1 MQIENY
7 ISGCNR
13 CQRMKSFSKKPA
25 GKLKPNEATSQPWK
39 DITTDIRF
47 SVRVWYNL
55 VLLTISSH
63 TEVENKALSGCI
75 ISCQSGIEVSV
86 AGALPLRLAPYEQ
99 CI

>member
-1 MQIENY
+1 MLVTVKKNCE
-7 ISGCNR
+7 
-13 CQRMKSFSKKPA
+13 KSSPC
-25 GKLKPNEATSQPWK
+25 
-39 DITTDIRF
+39 IRF

-75 ISCQSGIEVSV
+75 ISCQSGVEVSV
-86 AGALPLRLAPYEQ
+86 AGALPLRLAPHEQ